1 MSNAINSTHQQ
12 DRVAQQKLVN
22 ARQHASAQGQQQG
35 TAFSRMLSLVCD
47 EDTDLDALQQAG
59 LGVKADDK
67 DGNVLGKTL
76 SNRKGGKGLPTDGSD
91 DATDRLSPTA
101 QANATLLA
109 LLAQAQ
115 GSLRDSP
122 PQESTSPSGLPTDH
136 LDEIGA
142 TTPDTT
148 TLAQAEAITVADPLA
163 GYATAIGN
171 LVAETPSAATA
182 APADLAQAALADK
195 PTPGKAVRDLARQLG
210 AAMRQSTGAQDNAPS
225 QTRDGGVAWGRQPAM
240 ESTAL
245 PNQVGGGLETV
256 SAANTTHGRDSQ
268 PLALHT
274 SSVSASETPTGST
287 DEADTVTDGVAPTE
301 LRSSGSEGQ
310 SASGL
315 GGEALGGTELA
326 EHKPSAEETQSTADQ
341 WRDQWAEAMEQM
353 GQQVSYWVGQ
363 GGVRQATLRVGNGWQ
378 QPMDVKLSMKNGRA
392 HIEFQTDHEAA
403 RSAIAQGGSEVLRE
417 LLAQSGIALGEV
429 SIGAQAG
436 GGGGT
441 SADPHHSTHTSGNGS
456 TLNAGTETAPTQAT
470 ALSPRAN
477 HSAGLD
483 LYV

>member
-12 DRVAQQKLVN
+12 DRAAQQKLVN

-59 LGVKADDK
+59 LGMKADDK
-67 DGNVLGKTL
+67 DGNGLGKA
-76 SNRKGGKGLPTDGSD
+76 SSHRKGGKGLFSDGGDAASD
-91 DATDRLSPTA
+91 GLSPTA

-115 GSLRDSP
+115 GSLTDTP
-122 PQESTSPSGLPTDH
+122 STHSANNADTSTPTIDTGSVSGATADTLTQADGDANALVSDAATPTD
-136 LDEIGA
+136 
-142 TTPDTT
+142 P
-148 TLAQAEAITVADPLA
+148 
-163 GYATAIGN
+163 
-171 LVAETPSAATA
+171 
-182 APADLAQAALADK
+182 AQAALEGK
-195 PTPGKAVRDLARQLG
+195 PAPGKTVRDLARQLG
-210 AAMRQSTGAQDNAPS
+210 AAMRQSTGAQDNAPG
-225 QTRDGGVAWGRQPAM
+225 QTRDTGVAWGRQPAM
-240 ESTAL
+240 DATAL
-245 PNQVGGGLETV
+245 PTPVVSGLEAAST
-256 SAANTTHGRDSQ
+256 ANTAHAHDNQ
-268 PLALHT
+268 ALGLQAT
-274 SSVSASETPTGST
+274 SVGTNDATPGGA
-287 DEADTVTDGVAPTE
+287 DEADTVTEGVAPTE
-301 LRSSGSEGQ
+301 LRSSGSDGQ
-310 SASGL
+310 SPTGL
-315 GGEALGGTELA
+315 GGDALGGTELA

-378 QPMDVKLSMKNGRA
+378 QAMDVKLSMKNGRA

-436 GGGGT
+436 GGSGT
-441 SADPHHSTHTSGNGS
+441 GADPHHAPQARGTGAVMTAGTDAAATSG
-456 TLNAGTETAPTQAT
+456 T
-470 ALSPRAN
+470 ALRPRAS

>member
-67 DGNVLGKTL
+67 NGNVLGKTL

-115 GSLRDSP
+115 GSQVDALSSP
-122 PQESTSPSGLPTDH
+122 SSNDTDTSTTVTDKSGLNGITADTLTQADGEAAAAVANGATVTSP
-136 LDEIGA
+136 
-142 TTPDTT
+142 
-148 TLAQAEAITVADPLA
+148 EASLE
-163 GYATAIGN
+163 N
-171 LVAETPSAATA
+171 
-182 APADLAQAALADK
+182 K

-274 SSVSASETPTGST
+274 SSVSASETPTGNT

-310 SASGL
+310 SPSGL

-470 ALSPRAN
+470 ALSPRAS